1 MPCKEPNI
9 AVRQSMGNYAKYTD
23 EQLTALLRTGD
34 RMAYTEIYHRYKRLL
49 YLFAYKRLGEKEEVW
64 DIVHEIFLS
73 LWLHHEELEINY
85 TLSTYLHSAVRNKI
99 ANLIAHKQVSG
110 RYLDSFKSYLDN
122 ANSTTDHLLR
132 SKQLAA
138 LIEKEIA
145 ALPDKMREV
154 FEMSRKTNYSRK
166 EIAEELGLS
175 EETIKSHMHQALKK
189 LKVKLGSML
198 GTVFFI

>member
-1 MPCKEPNI
+1 ME
-9 AVRQSMGNYAKYTD
+9 SYTKYTD
-23 EQLTALLRTGD
+23 ERLTELLRSGD

-49 YLFAYKRLGEKEEVW
+49 YLFAFKRLGEKEEVR
-64 DIVHEIFLS
+64 DIVHEVFMS
-73 LWLHHEELEINY
+73 LWLHHEQLEISY

-110 RYLDSFKSYLDN
+110 RYLDSFRTHLDT
-122 ANSTTDHLLR
+122 ANNSTDHLLR
-132 SKQLAA
+132 DKQLSA

-154 FEMSRKTNYSRK
+154 FELSRKTNYTRK
-166 EIAEELGLS
+166 EIAAELGLS

-189 LKVKLGSML
+189 LKIKLGSLL
-198 GTVFFI
+198 GMIFLI